1 SASQFLTRRPHD
13 HSRPAP
19 ALPLPDNHLLPVAP
33 TVAAMATSTKFMRE
47 YKLVVV
53 GGGGVGKSCLT
64 IQLIQSHFVDEYDP
78 TIEGNSASSWPTIRR
93 GISFTLTRASF
104 SSDSYRKQ
112 CVIDDEVAL
121 LDVLDTAGQEEYS
134 AMREQYMRTG
144 EGFLLVY
151 SITSRQS
158 FEEITT
164 FQQQILRVK
173 DKDYFPMVVVG
184 NKCDLE
190 GEREVHRHEGEAL
203 ARSFNCKFIET
214 SAKSRINVDQ
224 AFYDIVRE
232 IRRFNREMQGYS
244 TGSGGGSGLNGP
256 PKQMDMDDGGNETG
270 CCAKCVI
277 M

>member
-1 SASQFLTRRPHD
+1 MASTFL
-13 HSRPAP
+13 
-19 ALPLPDNHLLPVAP
+19 
-33 TVAAMATSTKFMRE
+33 RE

-78 TIEGNSASSWPTIRR
+78 TIE
-93 GISFTLTRASF
+93 
-104 SSDSYRKQ
+104 DSYRKQ

-151 SITSRQS
+151 SITDRQS
-158 FEEITT
+158 FEEIMT

-173 DKDYFPMVVVG
+173 DKDYFPMIIVG
-184 NKCDLE
+184 NKCDLD
-190 GEREVHRHEGEAL
+190 GERQVSTREGQDL
-203 ARSFNCKFIET
+203 ARQFGCKFIET
-214 SAKSRINVDQ
+214 SAKSRINVDN

-232 IRRFNREMQGYS
+232 IRRYNKEMSSY
-244 TGSGGGSGLNGP
+244 TGAPVGGP
-256 PKQMDMDDGGNETG
+256 PNGIKSMGVEDDSEKKG
-270 CCAKCVI
+270 CCGCTV